1 MFLDFFCF
9 LTESK
14 DHKKMPIIIIEKS
27 KTLLTDEKNFFN
39 VPKYFQK
46 KKMISIKK
54 FNSQKFSLIPL
65 KKGNSFQRASS
76 LKNPEQ
82 MLTLRDLM
90 VEKLEKCLIIDQL
103 NSKKPFN
110 SPPPER
116 KPNNFIIK
124 TKTPLPKITR
134 SEQKIA
140 TIAEIPESGEKIKI
154 QPEKKKKKKPK
165 KKPKISNPEKE
176 MPKKLLDEPIISYGN
191 LVIKQKGLND

>member
-1 MFLDFFCF
+1 ML
-9 LTESK
+9 
-14 DHKKMPIIIIEKS
+14 
-27 KTLLTDEKNFFN
+27 
-39 VPKYFQK
+39 
-46 KKMISIKK
+46 SIKK
-54 FNSQKFSLIPL
+54 FNSQKFSLNPL

-110 SPPPER
+110 SAPSER

-124 TKTPLPKITR
+124 TKTPLPKIIR

-140 TIAEIPESGEKIKI
+140 TMAEIPENSVKIKL
-154 QPEKKKKKKPK
+154 QPQKKKKKKPK

-176 MPKKLLDEPIISYGN
+176 MPKTPLEEPIISSGH
-191 LVIKQKGLND
+191 LTIKQKGLND